1 MPKLMGG
8 VTGGCGVRNVLPLL
22 EPAGS
27 VVQRNTTMYLK
38 NIGYYLPK
46 NYYEYLYWFIQ
57 VIFVYFLYFSFD
69 SIMYMG
75 ALLLLA

>member
-1 MPKLMGG
+1 MGG

>member
-1 MPKLMGG
+1 MGG

-27 VVQRNTTMYLK
+27 VVRRNTTMYLK

-46 NYYEYLYWFIQ
+46 NYYEYWYWFIQ

>member
-1 MPKLMGG
+1 MGG

-46 NYYEYLYWFIQ
+46 KKYYEYWYWFIQ